1 MTPEHVSELQSIL
14 RFLRAN
20 AFEKSE
26 ATLILEVE
34 GLMQLALAEKDEV
47 EKQRQRRLAG
57 PELELTSGNNP
68 GGDADFSDGD
78 TTTQSGPGAQ
88 TGFGLMSSPAAPNN
102 NTRQSLGRFGS
113 NVEKAHAAVLFED
126 ARASQKSEID
136 ADDENDDDD
145 DCSLDTFATPIGEFF
160 GDANLLQNHTEQET
174 TNDSGKKKK
183 VDSSGNSGK
192 KTVDSDSDDDL
203 GETQTRDAENE
214 NEHDVSFAGG
224 VSVSPRHDRDA
235 DADDVPRT
243 RADGKS
249 RDGTT
254 TETETETNYPY
265 DEDEE
270 REDEVRPD
278 QYDCAVL
285 YDQTFLGEPETETLK
300 RTAADWQH
308 LASDEYSDC
317 EDCGFFYL
325 QVPPG
330 ETTRFVRHE
339 IEGGNAFGDGGDDL
353 YAQTVTENAQ
363 STHEGDESGEAV
375 APEKSGTDDDPAGA
389 DIPNASPPS
398 TPDDAPG
405 DGFVFDRSPLGS
417 ATPNS
422 EQGVTG
428 KTGKGKGMGWGGS
441 EFGGDV
447 DGDIS
452 VSASQNLSPLD
463 LSPLPSPRASGL
475 DAANLD
481 SAANALRAWVLRGAG
496 DGSEGTGAGDGADH
510 DYVAGDTVGV
520 DAGDTGD
527 GTADG
532 TVPGDT
538 RDAIPDISTTWYD
551 GDGGTEISARAP
563 PASTQKQETLDDFES
578 FTLTVVH
585 KKQRTGFEARKDFL
599 CEPGTLVA
607 GRYRIKQVLGSAAFS
622 TAVRATDEVRERDA
636 DEKKRYASS
645 SGRGKQTDGVF
656 DADAYTSSSSPCH
669 DVCLKIVKNSKDFFD
684 QSLDEVKL
692 LKMINDSD
700 PGDSNGIVKMV
711 DFFYHKEHLFI
722 VTELLGCNL
731 YEHQKKNLTEMAEFR
746 KQERSKRRSRRSG
759 SFQTETRMGNQ
770 SDSFSDRSA
779 SASPSRSLRDSPGSG
794 VSSPFQTSPSKEP
807 PVSKH
812 PPSNYFTLRALR
824 SIAHQI
830 LTSLKFMHAKDLI
843 HCDVKPENVVLR
855 FGEVNAKNRK
865 VKVIDLG
872 SSCFTTDHLSSY
884 VQSRSYRAPEV
895 TLGAPYDQ
903 KVDIWSLGCVL
914 CELWTGEVL
923 LRNENAPSL
932 LARIISIFGPLPLRL
947 LRAGK
952 RTREFV
958 TASGVPYE
966 KVGGGDRYG
975 ERYDE
980 RYEIVSQNGSH
991 PDDPSSD
998 DRSHETRRET
1008 SSYQILRPKRTSL
1021 AFRLGLPALGA
1032 AYPKKETNQIPA
1044 KTPFPLRLSVPSPG
1058 IEPGA
1063 ADSEQTNDSRD
1074 TTASGST
1081 KKPETK
1087 SSFASTTEE
1096 KDLFLEF
1103 LLATLQPDPKR
1114 RVTAAQA
1121 LEHPWLCGFEF
1132 EDFDDCRDVPLS
1144 ANSGVGVEVAGNTRE
1159 RDILAQL

>member
-34 GLMQLALAEKDEV
+34 GLMQAALAEKDEV
-47 EKQRQRRLAG
+47 EKQRRLAG
-57 PELELTSGNNP
+57 SELEDTSGNNP
-68 GGDADFSDGD
+68 GGDAEVSGGD

-88 TGFGLMSSPAAPNN
+88 TGFGPMPPPAAPNN

-113 NVEKAHAAVLFED
+113 NVEQALFED
-126 ARASQKSEID
+126 AVASQESELETEN
-136 ADDENDDDD
+136 ENDV
-145 DCSLDTFATPIGEFF
+145 CSLDTFATPIGEFF
-160 GDANLLQNHTEQET
+160 GDANLLQNQTEQEPD
-174 TNDSGKKKK
+174 DSGKKKK

-192 KTVDSDSDDDL
+192 KKVDSDSDDDL
-203 GETQTRDAENE
+203 GETRRDAE

-235 DADDVPRT
+235 DADDVPGT
-243 RADGKS
+243 RGDGKS
-249 RDGTT
+249 RYGTTNYPYGDESRDATT
-254 TETETETNYPY
+254 TETGTETNYPY
-265 DEDEE
+265 DEHEE
-270 REDEVRPD
+270 RPDEVRPD
-278 QYDCAVL
+278 HYDCAVL
-285 YDQTFLGEPETETLK
+285 YDQTFLGDAVSETQK

-325 QVPPG
+325 PVPPG
-330 ETTRFVRHE
+330 ETERFVEHE
-339 IEGGNAFGDGGDDL
+339 IGGGNAFGDGGDDL
-353 YAQTVTENAQ
+353 LAQTVIDNAQ
-363 STHEGDESGEAV
+363 STHEGDELGETV
-375 APEKSGTDDDPAGA
+375 APEKSGTDDDPGGA
-389 DIPNASPPS
+389 DIPNASPSS
-398 TPDDAPG
+398 TPDDAP

-447 DGDIS
+447 DGDVS

-481 SAANALRAWVLRGAG
+481 SAADALRAWVLRGAG
-496 DGSEGTGAGDGADH
+496 DGNEGIGAGDGADH
-510 DYVAGDTVGV
+510 DYDAGDIVGV
-520 DAGDTGD
+520 DAGDTAD
-527 GTADG
+527 GTASE

-538 RDAIPDISTTWYD
+538 GDAIPDISTTWYD

-585 KKQRTGFEARKDFL
+585 KKHRTGFEARKDFL

-622 TAVRATDEVRERDA
+622 TAVRAT

-932 LARIISIFGPLPLRL
+932 LARIISIFGPLPLSL

-952 RTREFV
+952 LTREFV

-966 KVGGGDRYG
+966 KVGGGDRH
-975 ERYDE
+975 DE

-998 DRSHETRRET
+998 DRSHEERRDA

-1044 KTPFPLRLSVPSPG
+1044 KTPFPLRLSVPPPG
-1058 IEPGA
+1058 IEPRA
-1063 ADSEQTNDSRD
+1063 ADSGQTNDSRD
-1074 TTASGST
+1074 TTTSGST
-1081 KKPETK
+1081 KKIETK